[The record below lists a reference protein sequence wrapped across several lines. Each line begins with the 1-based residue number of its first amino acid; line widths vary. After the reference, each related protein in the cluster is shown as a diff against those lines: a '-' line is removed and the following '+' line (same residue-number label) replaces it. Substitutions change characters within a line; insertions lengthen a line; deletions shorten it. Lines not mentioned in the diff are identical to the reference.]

1 MFHFLFKKYFYNNN
15 TNLCFSNTFFFYF
28 VVNASMIGYNKRM
41 NTLEMKKINEV
52 LKENKIGIWK
62 LDGNQLCGDDCFLDL
77 LGTSKDLSYE
87 ECYKFHLDHIH
98 PEDREQFS
106 EYTTK
111 LNEERTEI
119 VYRYIHPEKGV
130 MIIRCSGKK
139 TNDGSFVGM
148 HQDISDIVRLEKD
161 KVVESYLAQANEK
174 LRNQNLAQ
182 NDYYKEILDEQAC
195 GVFAYTV
202 NEHRI
207 VHMNKRAMEMFHI
220 DCLEEAQSK
229 ILSIF
234 EKFDYPD
241 PTTNERL
248 IALRKQDDSV
258 DFEVIINSKET
269 YEVHALAKSKVFMNP
284 DHERI
289 IITVFL
295 DISNL
300 VMLKKALEQ
309 AKEGSAAKS
318 AFLFNM
324 SHDLRTPLNA
334 IIGFSQLMRTHWDDQ
349 ELSRDYLEKIDE
361 SSQYLLSLIN
371 NILEMSKIES
381 GKEELKQK
389 PWDIYT
395 SIDNLLQFFEPDIRQ
410 KNQTLNYAVNIKHNM
425 ILTDSLK
432 IREIYVNLMSNAI
445 KYTNEGG
452 TISFSLEEIE
462 REEGLSDYK
471 AIIQDTGIGI
481 SKEYLPHIFE
491 LFTRQRNS
499 SESGILGTGLGMPI
513 VKKLV
518 DLMHG
523 TIHIESEEGKGTTV
537 IVILPHHYIVE
548 EQEVKKVD
556 NKAIDL
562 TGKHILLA
570 EDNDLNAEIAQTL
583 LEDNGLKVMRA
594 KDGLEA
600 VMMVKENMVDCF
612 DCILMDIQM
621 PRMNGFEACKVIRS
635 LPNKKNQ
642 IPIIALTANAFEE
655 DRKDCLDAGMS
666 EHVSKPIEIQSLLQT
681 IGSVLKSKLV
691 QLSRTNI

>member
-1 MFHFLFKKYFYNNN
+1 MD
-15 TNLCFSNTFFFYF
+15 
-28 VVNASMIGYNKRM
+28 
-41 NTLEMKKINEV
+41 KIINQV
-52 LKENKIGIWK
+52 LKENTIGIWK
-62 LDGNQLCGDDCFLDL
+62 LNGNQLYGNDCFLDL
-77 LGTSKDLSYE
+77 IGVPKEMDAQACL
-87 ECYKFHLDHIH
+87 KFHLSHVH
-98 PEDREQFS
+98 PEDQEQFG
-106 EYTTK
+106 EFVRK
-111 LNEERTEI
+111 LSEERTEI
-119 VYRYIHPEKGV
+119 VYRFLHPEKGV
-130 MIIRCSGKK
+130 MMIRCSGKK
-139 TNDGSFVGM
+139 MEDGTIAGI

-161 KVVESYLAQANEK
+161 KILETYLAETNEK
-174 LRNQNLAQ
+174 LRNQNVAQ
-182 NDYYKEILDEQAC
+182 NDYYKEILDELPC

-202 NEHRI
+202 KEHKI
-207 VHMNKRAMEMFHI
+207 VHLNKRALDMFHI
-220 DCLEEAQSK
+220 DSFENAQSK
-229 ILSIF
+229 MRAIF
-234 EKFDYPD
+234 EKFEYPD
-241 PTTNERL
+241 STTNERL
-248 IALRKQDDSV
+248 IALRKYDNSV
-258 DFEVIINSKET
+258 DFEVIINPKET

-295 DISNL
+295 DISNM

-334 IIGFSQLMRTHWDDQ
+334 IIGFSELMKSHWDDQ
-349 ELSRDYLEKIDE
+349 EVSRNYLEKIDE

-381 GKEELKQK
+381 GKELKEK
-389 PWDIYT
+389 PWDVYT
-395 SIDNLLQFFEPDIRQ
+395 SCDNLLQFFEPDIRQ
-410 KNQTLNYAVNIKHNM
+410 KNQILNYSVNIKHNM

-445 KYTNEGG
+445 KYTDAGG

-462 REEGLSDYK
+462 REEGVSDYK
-471 AIIQDTGIGI
+471 GIIQDTGIGI

-491 LFTRQRNS
+491 NFTRQRTS
-499 SESGILGTGLGMPI
+499 SESGVIGTGLGMPI

-523 TIHIESEEGKGTTV
+523 TISIESEEGKGTTV
-537 IVILPHHYIVE
+537 VVNLPHRYIIE
-548 EQEVKKVD
+548 EQEVKEVD
-556 NKAIDL
+556 DKEIDL
-562 TGKHILLA
+562 TGKHILLV

-583 LEDNGLKVMRA
+583 LEDKGIKVTWA

-600 VMMVKENMVDCF
+600 VMMVKENAVDCF

-635 LPNKKNQ
+635 LPDDRNK

-655 DRKDCLDAGMS
+655 NRKDCLDAGMS
-666 EHVSKPIEIQSLLQT
+666 EHVSKPIKIQSLLQT
-681 IGSVLKSKLV
+681 IGSVLKE
-691 QLSRTNI
+691 

>member
-1 MFHFLFKKYFYNNN
+1 
-15 TNLCFSNTFFFYF
+15 
-28 VVNASMIGYNKRM
+28 M
-41 NTLEMKKINEV
+41 NTIMNQV
-52 LKENKIGIWK
+52 LQENSIGTWK
-62 LDGNQLCGDDCFLDL
+62 LVDDQLYGDDCFFDLIGASKKLDAQ
-77 LGTSKDLSYE
+77 
-87 ECYKFHLDHIH
+87 ECLKFHLSHVH
-98 PEDREQFS
+98 PEDQEQFS
-106 EYTTK
+106 EYVRK
-111 LNEERTEI
+111 LSEERTEI
-119 VYRYIHPEKGV
+119 VYRFLHPEKGV
-130 MIIRCSGKK
+130 MMIRCSGKK
-139 TNDGSFVGM
+139 MEDGSIAGI

-161 KVVESYLAQANEK
+161 KIVETYLSETNEK
-174 LRNQNLAQ
+174 LRNQNVAQ
-182 NDYYKEILDEQAC
+182 NDYYKEILDELPC

-202 NEHRI
+202 KEHRI
-207 VHMNKRAMEMFHI
+207 VHLNKRALKIFHI
-220 DCLEEAQSK
+220 DDLEDVQSK
-229 ILSIF
+229 MRSIF
-234 EKFDYPD
+234 KKFEYPD
-241 PTTNERL
+241 PATNDCL
-248 IALRKQDDSV
+248 IALRTNDGSV
-258 DFEVIINSKET
+258 DFEVIINPKES
-269 YEVHALAKSKVFMNP
+269 YEVHALAKSKVFKYPNG
-284 DHERI
+284 ERI
-289 IITVFL
+289 IITIFV

-300 VMLKKALEQ
+300 VMLKQSLEQ

-334 IIGFSQLMRTHWDDQ
+334 IIGFSELMKSHWEDSKV
-349 ELSRDYLEKIDE
+349 SRNYLEKIDE

-381 GKEELKQK
+381 GKEELKEK

-395 SIDNLLQFFEPDIRQ
+395 SCDNLLQFFEPDIRQ

-445 KYTNEGG
+445 KYTNVGG

-471 AIIQDTGIGI
+471 AVVQDTGIGI

-491 LFTRQRNS
+491 NFTREKTS
-499 SESGILGTGLGMPI
+499 SESGVIGTGLGMPI

-523 TIHIESEEGKGTTV
+523 TISIESEEGKGTTV
-537 IVILPHHYIVE
+537 VVNLPHRYIVE
-548 EQEVKKVD
+548 EQEVKEVD
-556 NKAIDL
+556 DKEIDL
-562 TGKHILLA
+562 TGKHILLV

-583 LEDNGLKVMRA
+583 LEDKGLKVMRA

-600 VMMVKENMVDCF
+600 ITIVKENAVDCF

-635 LPNKKNQ
+635 LPNNRSQ
-642 IPIIALTANAFEE
+642 LPIIALTANAFEE

-666 EHVSKPIEIQSLLQT
+666 DHVSKPIEIQSLLQT
-681 IGSVLKSKLV
+681 IESVLKK
-691 QLSRTNI
+691 

>member
-1 MFHFLFKKYFYNNN
+1 
-15 TNLCFSNTFFFYF
+15 
-28 VVNASMIGYNKRM
+28 MIRYNKRM
-41 NTLEMKKINEV
+41 SIFEIKDMNTV
-52 LKENKIGIWK
+52 LKENTIGIWK
-62 LDGNQLCGDDCFLDL
+62 LKNHQLYGDDCFLDL
-77 LGTSKDLSYE
+77 LGVSKDLSYE
-87 ECYKFHLDHIH
+87 ECYKFHLAHIH
-98 PEDREQFS
+98 PEDIEQFI
-106 EYTTK
+106 EYAK
-111 LNEERTEI
+111 KISEERTEI
-119 VYRYIHPEKGV
+119 VYRYIHPEKGI

-139 TNDGSFVGM
+139 MEDGSIAGI

-161 KVVESYLAQANEK
+161 RIVESYLAETNVK
-174 LRNQNLAQ
+174 LRNQNEAQ
-182 NDYYKEILDEQAC
+182 NDYYKEILDELPC

-202 NEHRI
+202 KEHRI
-207 VHMNKRAMEMFHI
+207 VHLNKRALKIFHI
-220 DCLEEAQSK
+220 EDLEDAQTK
-229 ILSIF
+229 MHSIF
-234 EKFDYPD
+234 KNFEYPD
-241 PTTNERL
+241 ATTNDRL
-248 IALRKQDDSV
+248 IALRKKDDSV
-258 DFEVIINSKET
+258 DFEVIINPKEP
-269 YEVHALAKSKVFMNP
+269 YEAHALAKSKVFRNP
-284 DHERI
+284 AEERI
-289 IITVFL
+289 VITCFL
-295 DISNL
+295 DISNT

-309 AKEGSAAKS
+309 AKEGSEAKS

-334 IIGFSQLMRTHWDDQ
+334 IIGFSELMKSHWDNQ
-349 ELSRDYLEKIDE
+349 EVSRDYLEKIDE

-381 GKEELKQK
+381 GKEELHEK

-410 KNQTLNYAVNIKHNM
+410 KNQTLNYSVNIQHNM

-471 AIIQDTGIGI
+471 AIVQDTGIGI

-491 LFTRQRNS
+491 NFSRQKTS
-499 SESGILGTGLGMPI
+499 SESGVIGTGLGMPI

-523 TIHIESEEGKGTTV
+523 TISIESEEGKGTTV
-537 IVILPHHYIVE
+537 VVNLPHRYIIE
-548 EQEVKKVD
+548 EQEVKEVD
-556 NKAIDL
+556 KEIDL
-562 TGKHILLA
+562 TGKHILLV

-583 LEDNGLKVMRA
+583 LEDKGLKVMRA

-600 VMMVKENMVDCF
+600 VTLVKEKAADCF

-635 LPNKKNQ
+635 LPNNRSQ
-642 IPIIALTANAFEE
+642 LPIIALTANAFEE
-655 DRKDCLDAGMS
+655 DRKDCLEAGMS
-666 EHVSKPIEIQSLLQT
+666 EHVAKPIEIQSLLQT
-681 IGSVLKSKLV
+681 IESVLKK
-691 QLSRTNI
+691 

>member
-1 MFHFLFKKYFYNNN
+1 M
-15 TNLCFSNTFFFYF
+15 
-28 VVNASMIGYNKRM
+28 NASTIGYNKCMGTRQIEYIK
-41 NTLEMKKINEV
+41 NVLED
-52 LKENKIGIWK
+52 NKIGMWK
-62 LDGNQLCGDDCFLDL
+62 LEGNQLYGDECFLDL
-77 LGTSKDLSYE
+77 IGVSKEMDAQ
-87 ECYKFHLDHIH
+87 ECLKFHTTHVH
-98 PEDREQFS
+98 SEDQEQFS
-106 EYTTK
+106 EYIRK
-111 LNEERTEI
+111 LSEERTEI
-119 VYRYIHPEKGV
+119 VYRYMHPEKGV
-130 MIIRCSGKK
+130 MMIRCSGKK
-139 TNDGSFVGM
+139 MEDGSIAGI

-161 KVVESYLAQANEK
+161 KIVETYLSETNEK
-174 LRNQNLAQ
+174 LRNKNMAQ
-182 NDYYKEILDEQAC
+182 NNYYKEILDEQAC

-202 NEHRI
+202 KEHRI

-220 DCLEEAQSK
+220 DCLEEAHSK
-229 ILSIF
+229 IRSIF
-234 EKFDYPD
+234 EKFEYPNPD
-241 PTTNERL
+241 TNDKL
-248 IALRKQDDSV
+248 IALREKDDSV
-258 DFEVIINSKET
+258 EFEVIINPKET

-300 VMLKKALEQ
+300 VMLKQALEQ

-334 IIGFSQLMRTHWDDQ
+334 IIGFSELMKSHWDDQ
-349 ELSRDYLEKIDE
+349 EVSRDYLEKIDE

-381 GKEELKQK
+381 GKEELKEK

-395 SIDNLLQFFEPDIRQ
+395 SCDNLLQFFEPDIRQ
-410 KNQTLNYAVNIKHNM
+410 KNQTLNYSVNIKHNM

-491 LFTRQRNS
+491 SFTRQRTS

-523 TIHIESEEGKGTTV
+523 TISVESEEGKGTTV
-537 IVILPHHYIVE
+537 IVSLPHYYIVE
-548 EQEVKKVD
+548 EQEVKEVD
-556 NKAIDL
+556 DKEIDL
-562 TGKHILLA
+562 TGKHVLLA

-583 LEDNGLKVMRA
+583 LEDKGLKVTRA

-600 VMMVKENMVDCF
+600 VMMVKENVVNCF

-635 LPNKKNQ
+635 FPSNKSQ

-681 IGSVLKSKLV
+681 IESVLKK
-691 QLSRTNI
+691 

>member
-1 MFHFLFKKYFYNNN
+1 MNQVLQEN
-15 TNLCFSNTFFFYF
+15 S
-28 VVNASMIGYNKRM
+28 IG
-41 NTLEMKKINEV
+41 T
-52 LKENKIGIWK
+52 WK
-62 LDGNQLCGDDCFLDL
+62 LVDDQLYGDDCFLNL
-77 LGTSKDLSYE
+77 IGASKELDAQ
-87 ECYKFHLDHIH
+87 ECLKFHLSHVH
-98 PEDREQFS
+98 PEDQEQFG
-106 EYTTK
+106 EYVRK
-111 LNEERTEI
+111 LSEERTEI
-119 VYRYIHPEKGV
+119 VYRFLHPEKGI
-130 MIIRCSGKK
+130 MMIRCSGKK
-139 TNDGSFVGM
+139 MEDGSIAGI

-161 KVVESYLAQANEK
+161 KIIETYLSETNEK
-174 LRNQNLAQ
+174 LRNQNVAQ
-182 NDYYKEILDEQAC
+182 NDYYKEILDELPC

-202 NEHRI
+202 KEHRI
-207 VHMNKRAMEMFHI
+207 VHLNKRALKIFHI
-220 DCLEEAQSK
+220 DDLEDVQSK
-229 ILSIF
+229 MRSIF
-234 EKFDYPD
+234 KKFEYPD
-241 PTTNERL
+241 PTTNDRL
-248 IALRKQDDSV
+248 IALRTHDGSV
-258 DFEVIINSKET
+258 DFEVIINPKES
-269 YEVHALAKSKVFMNP
+269 YEVHALAKSKVFKNP
-284 DHERI
+284 NGERI
-289 IITVFL
+289 IITIFV

-300 VMLKKALEQ
+300 VMLKQSLEQ

-334 IIGFSQLMRTHWDDQ
+334 IIGFSELMKSHWEDSKV
-349 ELSRDYLEKIDE
+349 SRNYLEKIDE

-381 GKEELKQK
+381 GKEELKEK

-395 SIDNLLQFFEPDIRQ
+395 SCDNLLQFFEPDIRQ

-445 KYTNEGG
+445 KYTNVGG

-471 AIIQDTGIGI
+471 AVVQDTGIGI

-491 LFTRQRNS
+491 NFTREKTS
-499 SESGILGTGLGMPI
+499 SESGVIGTGLGMPI

-523 TIHIESEEGKGTTV
+523 TISIESEEGKGTTV
-537 IVILPHHYIVE
+537 VVNLPHRYIVE
-548 EQEVKKVD
+548 EQEVKEVD
-556 NKAIDL
+556 DKEIDL
-562 TGKHILLA
+562 TGKHILLV

-583 LEDNGLKVMRA
+583 LEDKGLKVMRA

-600 VMMVKENMVDCF
+600 ITMVKENAVDCF

-635 LPNKKNQ
+635 LPNNRSQ
-642 IPIIALTANAFEE
+642 LPIIALTANAFEE

-666 EHVSKPIEIQSLLQT
+666 DHVSKPIEIQSLLQT
-681 IGSVLKSKLV
+681 IESVLKK
-691 QLSRTNI
+691 